1 MTVKSH
7 RVFCYIQYPL
17 NMQLHKQHSPNIKA
31 RGTNMSKNFNINRNA
46 LFDILLI
53 LSFRLSYLDSK
64 GMNNIER
71 MSSKMSSICFLL
83 FKHHL

>member
-1 MTVKSH
+1 
-7 RVFCYIQYPL
+7 
-17 NMQLHKQHSPNIKA
+17 
-31 RGTNMSKNFNINRNA
+31 MSKNFNINRNA